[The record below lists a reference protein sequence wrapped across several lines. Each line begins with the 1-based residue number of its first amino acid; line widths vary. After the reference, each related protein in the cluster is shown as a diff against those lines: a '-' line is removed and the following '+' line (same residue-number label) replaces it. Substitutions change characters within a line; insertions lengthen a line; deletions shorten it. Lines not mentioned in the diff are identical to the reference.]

1 MYWTK
6 VVFTNFASLI
16 FQKKLVF
23 FLPSLLK
30 ILISFNRK
38 YAIRYVFMVVF
49 FFEGIKIRENYYKL
63 VCWAWLGQVMV
74 QHEGNTI
81 CLVGIKDLT
90 VTVAV
95 LCMASTP
102 VSSRKLSLNSLDL
115 RCRRTYTTSAALL
128 VFSKFTIIF
137 ICDLHFLKKNLV

>member
-1 MYWTK
+1 
-6 VVFTNFASLI
+6 
-16 FQKKLVF
+16 
-23 FLPSLLK
+23 
-30 ILISFNRK
+30 
-38 YAIRYVFMVVF
+38 MVV

-115 RCRRTYTTSAALL
+115 RYVAYYAHWGRIS
-128 VFSKFTIIF
+128 
-137 ICDLHFLKKNLV
+137 